1 MKKIIPFVLALSL
14 LTGCSGGAPTL
25 QISSD
30 TQRLLETARTNEQGV
45 SFARFEKQEH
55 LAADPI
61 QNVSGCTLEIDAD
74 VQLPDTDHVPIASVK
89 TRKLTQE
96 DADRILDTFIGDRDF
111 VCEDGVTPANRL
123 LKDGIIR
130 GKAIIPVT
138 RYSQKELCLQITE
151 DGAAFFQEPYG
162 SFDTFEMGDFMF
174 HDVYNAELEKYFP
187 ALEEQPYA
195 DKIVNSLKLENAK
208 AHSSRRGAFL
218 GKATRPTQ
226 PGEVP
231 RGEVYTDSKGGILV
245 EYYPTVERVPIT
257 YISQSSLLEWDD
269 TQKQQSA
276 ERITI
281 GYGAPMVSGVG
292 VKPNTETLW
301 FQWQNPFGEF
311 EILERDAKLL
321 PMPEIMEIFRMV
333 VKSQTYH
340 FQEMFYLQQINRLT
354 VTKIQLNEMYLPNED
369 GSGGLLVPVWDF
381 TVRIEAKTNL
391 NYDAGLDRI
400 LLTVNAV
407 DGTIMNRSA
416 A

>member
-1 MKKIIPFVLALSL
+1 MKKLIPFILTLSL
-14 LTGCSGGAPTL
+14 LTGCSGGEQIPP
-25 QISSD
+25 ISSD
-30 TQRLLETARTNEQGV
+30 TQRMLETAKSGEAGSPYAQ
-45 SFARFEKQEH
+45 FEKLDH
-55 LAADPI
+55 LTADPI
-61 QNVSGCTLEIDAD
+61 ENVSECTLEIDAD

-96 DADRILDTFIGDRDF
+96 DADRIFDTFIGERDF

-151 DGAAFFQEPYG
+151 NGAVFFQEPYG
-162 SFDTFEMGDFMF
+162 FFDDFEMTEVLINEINNSQLDQYIP
-174 HDVYNAELEKYFP
+174 VLEQ
-187 ALEEQPYA
+187 QPYA
-195 DKIVNSLKLENAK
+195 DEIVSSMKLDNAR
-208 AHSSRRGAFL
+208 AHSTRRVVFL
-218 GKATRPTQ
+218 GKTKKQNLTGTGSK
-226 PGEVP
+226 GEI
-231 RGEVYTDSKGGILV
+231 YTNSKGGVLV

-257 YISQSSLLEWDD
+257 YIPQSMLLERNDEQE
-269 TQKQQSA
+269 QKGA
-276 ERITI
+276 ERITV
-281 GYGAPMVSGVG
+281 GYGVPMVSGSG

-301 FQWQNPFGEF
+301 FQWQNPFGEY
-311 EILERDAKLL
+311 ELLERDAKLL
-321 PMPEIMEIFRMV
+321 SMPEIMEIFRTM

-340 FQEMFYLQQINRLT
+340 FQKTLYLQKIKQMT

-369 GSGGLLVPVWDF
+369 GTGGLLVPVWDF
-381 TVRIEAKTNL
+381 TVRIEARTNL
-391 NYDAGLDRI
+391 NYDVTLDRI